1 MSKANLIKIEHLEV
15 NKSDI
20 EKVKKAFRVKDNA
33 EAVRQALNVTSG
45 KIDLESIFEKHKGT
59 KIKKVYA

>member
-1 MSKANLIKIEHLEV
+1 MSKANVIKIERLEV

-20 EKVKKAFRVKDNA
+20 EKVKRAFRVKDNA
-33 EAVRQALNVTSG
+33 EAIRKALNVTSG
-45 KIDLESIFEKHKGT
+45 KIDLESIFEKYKGT